1 MSFPWEPAIPQAM
14 QQHGG
19 RNRAIARRLAV
30 KAAAVQEAAPQPESV
45 SGSAGEEAETPAATA
60 ADRLQN

>member
-19 RNRAIARRLAV
+19 RNRAVVRRLAV
-30 KAAAVQEAAPQPESV
+30 KAAAVQEAVLQPESV
-45 SGSAGEEAETPAATA
+45 SGSAGEEAETPAVTA

>member
-1 MSFPWEPAIPQAM
+1 M

-30 KAAAVQEAAPQPESV
+30 KAAAVQEAVPQPESV